1 MSPEPNRTSRR
12 ILVADDD
19 AVMRRVI
26 SRILTDAG
34 YRVVLANDGR
44 EAYRILQ
51 VDADFRAAIFDQRMP
66 HLEGIDIVR
75 HMRTEKRLMRIPVI
89 LMTADQE
96 LSVQR
101 DSFAAGALAFLL
113 KPFTTHNVQT
123 VLRLLGDG
131 EGVMV

>member
-1 MSPEPNRTSRR
+1 MQ
-12 ILVADDD
+12 L
-19 AVMRRVI
+19 
-26 SRILTDAG
+26 
-34 YRVVLANDGR
+34 
-44 EAYRILQ
+44 
-51 VDADFRAAIFDQRMP
+51 
-66 HLEGIDIVR
+66 
-75 HMRTEKRLMRIPVI
+75 RTEKRLMRIPVI

-131 EGVMV
+131 EGVMVGEY